1 MAAAPLLSVDRVLG
15 SLRRSWLLW
24 ALVLSTFVAC
34 APRRRESEPVGHG
47 DPSPAPETP
56 APAGG
61 GTAAPPTRTGP
72 LDVTFAVVSDT
83 HLGFDGNEEK
93 NRALVASIATLP
105 GMRYPGGAAV
115 GHVRGLLVAGDLTEW
130 GNTYEWE
137 AFCDVYGL
145 GRGEKPGSPF
155 PVFEVVGNHDMV
167 HGPWLAAEVAKRHP
181 GGGAYTWD
189 WDDVH
194 LVGLGESPDGP
205 ALDALER
212 DLAKTPV
219 ERPLVLLFHRPLAGP
234 WLEDR
239 PDAEARARL
248 ARLLSGREVLGIF
261 HGHHHA
267 RAHYVWQ
274 GYDVWK
280 PGAVKG
286 GAPELAVAHVDD
298 ERFTVRTYDWQS
310 RRFVDLFTKRRPKR
324 PTSAPRR

>member
-1 MAAAPLLSVDRVLG
+1 
-15 SLRRSWLLW
+15 
-24 ALVLSTFVAC
+24 
-34 APRRRESEPVGHG
+34 
-47 DPSPAPETP
+47 
-56 APAGG
+56 
-61 GTAAPPTRTGP
+61 
-72 LDVTFAVVSDT
+72 VVSDT
-83 HLGFDGNEEK
+83 HLGFEGNDEK

-105 GMRYPGGAAV
+105 GRRYPGGAVV
-115 GHVRGLLVAGDLTEW
+115 GQLRGLLVAGDLTEW
-130 GNTYEWE
+130 GNTHEWE

-167 HGPWLAAEVAKRHP
+167 HGPWLMAEVAKRHP
-181 GGGAYTWD
+181 GRGAYAWD

-194 LVGLGESPDGP
+194 LVGLGEAPDGP

-212 DLAKTPV
+212 DLATTPV

-239 PDAEARARL
+239 PDTEARARL
-248 ARLLSGREVLGIF
+248 ASLLAGREVLGIF

-267 RAHYVWQ
+267 REHYVWQ

-298 ERFTVRTYDWQS
+298 ERFTVTTFDWQS
-310 RRFVDLFTKRRPKR
+310 RHFVDVYTKRRTKR
-324 PTSAPRR
+324 PARAPRR